1 MSRIHTVVA
10 LIDIFSLEWNCAFV
24 QFVHKAA
31 TI

>member
-1 MSRIHTVVA
+1 MSQIHTVVA

-24 QFVHKAA
+24 HKAA